1 MRPNRRN
8 TQNQYSGLII
18 NLPTE
23 VVVKEIPALQIKTS
37 SLEVL
42 SVQDIPSM
50 KKIVAKTKQLG
61 DVVLWESDSYEK
73 VGQWTDSDVETRL
86 IELFLK

>member
-8 TQNQYSGLII
+8 NQNQYPGLVVT
-18 NLPTE
+18 LPTE
-23 VVVKEIPALQIKTS
+23 VIVKEIPAIQIRTS

-42 SVQDIPSM
+42 YVQDIPSM
-50 KKIVAKTKQLG
+50 KKIVAKTKELG
-61 DVVLWESDSYEK
+61 DVVLWESDSYER

>member
-8 TQNQYSGLII
+8 TQNQYSGLVIT
-18 NLPTE
+18 LPTE

>member
-8 TQNQYSGLII
+8 TQNQYSGLVIT
-18 NLPTE
+18 LPTE

-50 KKIVAKTKQLG
+50 KKIVARTKELG
-61 DVVLWESDSYEK
+61 DVVLWESDSYER
-73 VGQWTDSDVETRL
+73 VGQWTDADVETRL

>member
-18 NLPTE
+18 TLPTE